1 MTEFTTTLYRYWDL
15 YTPMILQGIWMTIM
29 ISVAAMAL
37 SVVLAYVLGIAR
49 FYGNKW
55 VKRICNIWVD
65 FLRGVPILILMF
77 FIYYGL
83 PNIGIQLPPFLA
95 GTVALALNFSAFQ
108 SETVLTAFLSI
119 PKGQFD
125 AANALSISKKDT
137 FRVIILPQI
146 NKFIRPLFLNDFI
159 SMLKDSSLVSV
170 ISMTEL
176 TRVYSLIA
184 QKNFDYLG
192 LGLIIALI
200 YWGLSMLAQAVG
212 RQNWNE
218 VVNRRQKISQ
228 AIQRAFTSKPTKG
241 TEVRVFVPEN
251 AAIPSIQQFC
261 TKSLSDSF
269 MHHRLHPIA
278 KLVEEMM
285 VIYTKGYKV
294 PPTQL
299 SVTVS
304 FDPETVEIIFEDN
317 GIAPEKT
324 AEDDNLNMTD
334 RKAMMAELAVL
345 RICDENEAVKFEES
359 NVNKFFFY
367 NYED

>member
-1 MTEFTTTLYRYWDL
+1 MVDFSTTLYRYWDL
-15 YTPMILQGIWMTIM
+15 YTPMILHGIWMTLL
-29 ISVAAMAL
+29 ISVCAMIL
-37 SVVLAYVLGIAR
+37 SVVLAYALGVAR

-55 VKRICNIWVD
+55 VKRLCNVWVD

-83 PNIGIQLPPFLA
+83 PNLGIQLPPFLA
-95 GTVALALNFSAFQ
+95 GIVALALNFSAFQ

-125 AANALSISKKDT
+125 AATALSISRRDT
-137 FRVIILPQI
+137 FRIIILPQI

-170 ISMTEL
+170 ISLTEL

-192 LGLIIALI
+192 LGFIIALI
-200 YWGLSMLAQAVG
+200 YWGLSLLAQTVG
-212 RQNWNE
+212 RQNWSE
-218 VVNRRQKISQ
+218 VVNRRHVISE
-228 AIQRAFTSKPTKG
+228 AIQRAFTSKITKG
-241 TEVRVFVPEN
+241 TEVKVFVPERS
-251 AAIPSIQQFC
+251 AIPSIQQFC

-269 MHHRLHPIA
+269 MHHRLNPIA

-285 VIYTKGYKV
+285 VIYTQGYKV
-294 PPTQL
+294 TPTQL
-299 SVTVS
+299 TVTICY
-304 FDPETVEIIFEDN
+304 DPETVEISFEDN
-317 GIAPEKT
+317 GVAAEKS
-324 AEDDNLNMTD
+324 AEDDNLNMTN
-334 RKAMMAELAVL
+334 RKAMIAELAVL
-345 RICDENEAVKFEES
+345 RICDENETLKYEDT

-367 NYED
+367 NYEE